1 MRKYVWLFCLFLAIP
16 AEAQMASL
24 NKAKYVTVLKVVAT
38 HELKNKDLAPDVA
51 KLREHEKFKQELS
64 KMVGKLDNSRPNDA
78 INRRI
83 VRILEQAGKEI
94 YNELK

>member
-1 MRKYVWLFCLFLAIP
+1 MWKYVSLFCFLFALP
-16 AEAQMASL
+16 VQAQMTSL

-38 HELKNKDLAPDVA
+38 HKLKDKDLEPDVA

-64 KMVGKLDNSRPNDA
+64 KMIGKLDNSRPNDA

-83 VRILEQAGKEI
+83 MRILEQAGKDI